1 MSEKASTASN
11 WLDTEDA
18 QWREDRLL
26 RLNWLIDNS
35 PEAAYWI
42 FPGGSLAKSLFEE
55 MRYCFVYGQFL
66 ATTILGLA
74 YIERTL
80 AALFHATG
88 RNDLKRAG
96 VSKLLKE
103 AHTYGLIVTSE
114 YQHLDNL
121 RRTRNIYAH
130 FRRPGHQ
137 ESVEF
142 RAVTEHKSFYSIIEE
157 DATVVVTAA
166 LHMVEKDAV

>member
-1 MSEKASTASN
+1 MFEKASTASD
-11 WLDTEDA
+11 WLDTEDT
-18 QWREDRLL
+18 QCREGRLS

-35 PEAAYWI
+35 PEAVYWT
-42 FPGGSLAKSLFEE
+42 FPGGLLAKSLFEE

-80 AALFHATG
+80 AALFYARG
-88 RNDLKRAG
+88 RDDLKRAG

-103 AHTYGLIVTSE
+103 AHTRGMIVTSE
-114 YQHLDNL
+114 YQQLDNL
-121 RRTRNIYAH
+121 RRTRNIYSH
-130 FRRPGHQ
+130 FRRPGQ
-137 ESVEF
+137 KESVAL
-142 RAVTEHKSFYSIIEE
+142 RAVTEHKSFYSVIEE

-166 LHMVEKDAV
+166 LRMVEKDTV

>member
-1 MSEKASTASN
+1 MSEKASTTSN
-11 WLDTEDA
+11 WLDNEDVRC
-18 QWREDRLL
+18 REDRLL

-35 PEAAYWI
+35 PEAAYWT
-42 FPGGSLAKSLFEE
+42 FPGGLLAKSLFEE

-80 AALFHATG
+80 AALFYATG

-96 VSKLLKE
+96 ISKLLKE
-103 AHTYGLIVTSE
+103 AHTHGLIVTSE

-130 FRRPGHQ
+130 FRRPGHK

-142 RAVTEHKSFYSIIEE
+142 RAVTEHKSFYSVIEE

-166 LHMVEKDAV
+166 LRMVEKDAV